1 MIPDCPS
8 YLQTLSQWLL
18 TEATPALPQAWQQ
31 GAAMRHGLLVQ
42 AVITEFDRAA
52 ARHVEEN
59 RALRAL
65 FGKALGL
72 AGDAVAGV
80 ASPAAEE
87 PVSRAMPQDL
97 LAALAQ
103 ATKSEDT
110 DWRVSAL
117 QEGNRALRA
126 LLEPLHAWVEGVGTP
141 EARALE
147 EAIWAELLASTE
159 RRLLPL
165 GRF

>member
-18 TEATPALPQAWQQ
+18 AEATPALPQAWQQ
-31 GAAMRHGLLVQ
+31 GAAMRHGLLLQ

-52 ARHVEEN
+52 ARRVEEN

-65 FGKALGL
+65 FREALDT
-72 AGDAVAGV
+72 AGAAGV
-80 ASPAAEE
+80 
-87 PVSRAMPQDL
+87 AMPQDL
-97 LAALAQ
+97 VDALAQ
-103 ATKSEDT
+103 AAQGEDT
-110 DWRVSAL
+110 DLRVGAL
-117 QEGNRALRA
+117 QEGNRTLRA
-126 LLEPLHAWVEGVGTP
+126 LLEPLHAWVEGEATP
-141 EARALE
+141 EVRALE

-159 RRLLPL
+159 RRRLPL